1 MCIPFHTGTGAAP
14 FNATPNAFPQI
25 AKLVYL
31 HAFVFL
37 HQMDS
42 QEKQEAKETN
52 PPTCQTQGEEETKQA
67 CTKIDK
73 TRQDK
78 TRQDK
83 TRQDKTRQD
92 KTRQDKT
99 RQDRKEESER
109 ERERTNG
116 SNSLRCWIKG
126 ATDTTV
132 YSDFSFAIVFL
143 SFSNPERMK
152 LYEVHFQSDPCHEDV
167 THWRGTR
174 TTKTQSVPYYAVLSL
189 PPQPQ
194 RVEAVEVT

>member
-31 HAFVFL
+31 HALVFL

-78 TRQDK
+78 TRQK
-83 TRQDKTRQD
+83 GR
-92 KTRQDKT
+92 
-99 RQDRKEESER
+99 ER
-109 ERERTNG
+109 ERERERENEQFQ
-116 SNSLRCWIKG
+116 LFMMLDQRC
-126 ATDTTV
+126 
-132 YSDFSFAIVFL
+132 
-143 SFSNPERMK
+143 N
-152 LYEVHFQSDPCHEDV
+152 
-167 THWRGTR
+167 
-174 TTKTQSVPYYAVLSL
+174 
-189 PPQPQ
+189 
-194 RVEAVEVT
+194 